1 MKKLPV
7 YKMVIK
13 PEDES
18 GVDFIAM
25 VDDPAI
31 EEHGMWQKFESQN
44 IEYKFQ
50 GDSERQI
57 ISGYAMVADKP
68 IYRRDDANGE
78 YYVVFDKSTIE
89 QIVKKFAEKNYFNNV
104 NFMHDKNQKAK
115 GVFMIESFMV
125 DSERGIQSPK
135 GYPKAPD
142 GSWFVSY
149 YVKDKATWDR
159 VKSEEFK
166 GISVEGMFSYVYQ
179 KDESVKKL
187 ESFCQDLIDCINQL

>member
-7 YKMVIK
+7 YKMIIK

-31 EEHGMWQKFESQN
+31 EEHGMWQKFDAMQ
-44 IEYKFQ
+44 EYKFL

-78 YYVVFDKSTIE
+78 YYVVFDKQTIE
-89 QIVKKFAEKNYFNNV
+89 QIMKKFAEKNYFNNV
-104 NFMHDKNQKAK
+104 NFMHNKEDKAK
-115 GVFMIESFMV
+115 GVYMFESFMI

-135 GYPKAPD
+135 GYPKATD

-149 YVKDKATWDR
+149 YIKDKATWER
-159 VKSEEFK
+159 VKNDEFK
-166 GISVEGMFSYVYQ
+166 GLSVEGMFSYVYQ

-187 ESFCQDLIDCINQL
+187 ESFIDELICSVEKL